1 MSDMRKPRKHMR
13 QQCEFETT
21 RVPVHVWCDEAPTT
35 RSGDQEI
42 DLDRVVWDPE
52 YRREVLETLRVAG

>member
-1 MSDMRKPRKHMR
+1 MR

-21 RVPVHVWCDEAPTT
+21 RLPVRVWCDEAPAP
-35 RSGDQEI
+35 RPGDQDI

-52 YRREVLETLRVAG
+52 YRREVLESLRAAG

>member
-1 MSDMRKPRKHMR
+1 MR

-21 RVPVHVWCDEAPTT
+21 RLPVRVWCDEAARPATAE
-35 RSGDQEI
+35 REI

-52 YRREVLETLRVAG
+52 YRSEVLDSLRAAG